1 MHARQGHDDNP
12 RATLF
17 THVCMK
23 CNTLLNLGYDQ
34 KKGAWVTTRAL
45 AHFKNSPECDL
56 SLSDKVK
63 AGNTNRHNQLVL
75 NMLGAGASN
84 SASQALVTAGL
95 VLDPVSRALTKAARF
110 YIYSPQRI
118 SKTTFTD
125 PYFKDMI
132 NAYYKLGGGQ
142 GEAPVLTVK
151 AIKKYVD
158 AEFECFQIY
167 SKYLMDAMLEF
178 TEGNAPAQTLHDAAT
193 LANHHKKLAVADVMV
208 DPKNFRVWCI
218 CLGMQNVKSSSGE
231 DIKANIDLA
240 HMRAYGR
247 KTEEVSHSIMSD
259 RAATHVAAL
268 YAQDPKACAMHDV
281 DKVSVQFNA
290 HARAHHRCRMP
301 SVAMVAQ

>member
-34 KKGAWVTTRAL
+34 KKGACVTTRAL

-110 YIYSPQRI
+110 YIYAPQRI

-158 AEFECFQIY
+158 AEFECFLCL
-167 SKYLMDAMLEF
+167 SALSFCMCSPEVTVTSLR
-178 TEGNAPAQTLHDAAT
+178 PPRLCR
-193 LANHHKKLAVADVMV
+193 LAVFSIK
-208 DPKNFRVWCI
+208 PNF
-218 CLGMQNVKSSSGE
+218 SSG
-231 DIKANIDLA
+231 LA
-240 HMRAYGR
+240 LDFGPR
-247 KTEEVSHSIMSD
+247 
-259 RAATHVAAL
+259 
-268 YAQDPKACAMHDV
+268 
-281 DKVSVQFNA
+281 F
-290 HARAHHRCRMP
+290 
-301 SVAMVAQ
+301 